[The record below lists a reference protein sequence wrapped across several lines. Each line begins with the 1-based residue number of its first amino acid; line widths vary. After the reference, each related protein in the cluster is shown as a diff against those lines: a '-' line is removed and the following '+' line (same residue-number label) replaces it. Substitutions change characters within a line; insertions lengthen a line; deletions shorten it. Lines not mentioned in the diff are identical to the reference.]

1 MKNIDKEAQDIIL
14 DATYEVTFPT
24 DVIIDDLVA
33 DFAHVSGNLPILTK
47 DEIGYAMMVIN
58 TNDRYIADFLRHEQK
73 NDETEFLKSLLYYYA
88 KVFLWETKTCR
99 KYEGE
104 EMTEEIVNE
113 LRDEISDYCEY

>member
-1 MKNIDKEAQDIIL
+1 MKNIDKEAQKIIL

-24 DVIIDDLVA
+24 DEIIDDLVE
-33 DFAHVSGNLPILTK
+33 DFAHVSENLPILTK
-47 DEIGYAMMVIN
+47 DEIGYAMTVID
-58 TNDRYIADFLRHEQK
+58 TNDGYVADFLRHEQK
-73 NDETEFLKSLLYYYA
+73 NDETEFMKGLLYYYA

-113 LRDEISDYCEY
+113 LRDEMNNLK